1 MNLMT
6 SEAALRLLPAVEQAK
21 PANDVLFFA
30 EPRNDVA
37 E

>member
-6 SEAALRLLPAVEQAK
+6 SEAALRLPPAVE
-21 PANDVLFFA
+21 PANTATDVLFFA

-37 E
+37 D